1 MSHFQGVHRG
11 SGGKEVPVRVAT
23 SDPADGAQ
31 SVLSQQGQLLTQ
43 TGDAVG

>member
-11 SGGKEVPVRVAT
+11 SGGKEVPVGMAT
-23 SDPADGAQ
+23 SEPAGGAQ
-31 SVLSQQGQLLTQ
+31 SVLSRQGQLLTQ